1 MKGLRILYDL
11 TIAMMLMS
19 MITACSSGDDTPE
32 VEEGDAHIRLR
43 LSTRSLSDDES
54 NINTVSAAT
63 FGSDGKLLNFEEYAF
78 NSSVAHTITASINAT
93 ELIVVANAHSGIF
106 SGVTTKSEFMQ
117 ALSDNQS
124 LAYTTSTAG
133 DNAANASTAYSQ
145 KATALPMIAD
155 TVFAESLQGKSSVNA
170 TLRLTRLVAK
180 VQLSLIRVNL
190 QANGIYPDAKFLPE
204 EVFLYDVHDHYP
216 LPLSSLT
223 SVSGEYA
230 EGSATNYLG
239 TGDLNYTLGADKD
252 YLSSSDTPIV
262 FYVFPHGDS
271 DPTRLVIKGTF
282 YETSSSAGETV
293 YYPVVINK
301 LRYGSTITKGST
313 TYIYGNS
320 YSNDSQI
327 AANGFYSI
335 RVAIGVKGAN
345 SPEGDVEKGVTVNT
359 TVTDWAT
366 STLDAEFLPPLVVYD
381 INEWTGGG
389 YDTTI

>member
-1 MKGLRILYDL
+1 
-11 TIAMMLMS
+11 
-19 MITACSSGDDTPE
+19 
-32 VEEGDAHIRLR
+32 
-43 LSTRSLSDDES
+43 
-54 NINTVSAAT
+54 
-63 FGSDGKLLNFEEYAF
+63 
-78 NSSVAHTITASINAT
+78 
-93 ELIVVANAHSGIF
+93 
-106 SGVTTKSEFMQ
+106 
-117 ALSDNQS
+117 
-124 LAYTTSTAG
+124 
-133 DNAANASTAYSQ
+133 
-145 KATALPMIAD
+145 
-155 TVFAESLQGKSSVNA
+155 
-170 TLRLTRLVAK
+170 
-180 VQLSLIRVNL
+180 
-190 QANGIYPDAKFLPE
+190 
-204 EVFLYDVHDHYP
+204 
-216 LPLSSLT
+216 
-223 SVSGEYA
+223 VSGEYA
-230 EGSATNYLG
+230 VSSATNYLG
-239 TGDLNYTLGADKD
+239 TGDLGYTLGADKD

-293 YYPVVINK
+293 YYPVVINR
-301 LRYGSTITKGST
+301 LRYGSTITNGST